1 MELGTGTTDAN
12 IDEWL
17 EVYALADETYFLKRD
32 PCQALTPILV
42 LPCRALRL
50 HREANPRR
58 SRPEGLRRLANHLRI

>member
-17 EVYALADETYFLKRD
+17 EVCSCSLNWGELVFGNETHDE
-32 PCQALTPILV
+32 LTRLHS

-50 HREANPRR
+50 RRKANPRR
-58 SRPEGLRRLANHLRI
+58 SRPDSRLQTS